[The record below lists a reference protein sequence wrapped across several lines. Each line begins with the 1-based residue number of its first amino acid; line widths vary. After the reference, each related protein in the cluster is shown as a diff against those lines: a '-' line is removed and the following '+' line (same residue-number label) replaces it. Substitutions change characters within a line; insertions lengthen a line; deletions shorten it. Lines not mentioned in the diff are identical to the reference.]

1 MPAVVL
7 DVPLVADHLRGC
19 HLLVWC
25 FQEDVWS
32 VFSLHDDKMSYTRD
46 IPQCIRQYH
55 TAT

>member
-32 VFSLHDDKMSYTRD
+32 VFSLHDDRMSYTRD
-46 IPQCIRQYH
+46 IPQCIHQYH